1 MANTVKK
8 FLDQT
13 GTGYLWGK
21 IKQQLDTK
29 ASSSDLTTLA
39 GRVTTAEGEI
49 DDLQALHATGKTVA
63 QEAADAISA
72 LNLSTTYAG
81 KAYEGKVDTL
91 IGSDTGKSA
100 RAIAAEELAAKLI
113 AANADASLDTLEEIA
128 AWIQAHPG
136 DAAAMN
142 SAISALQTKLTLG
155 NDGNGDEYTTVK
167 AYMEAA
173 LTGLEQSSHAHSNKS
188 VLDGITSTLVTNWS
202 TAYSKAHEHSN
213 KAVLDNI
220 TASDVTAWNAAEQ
233 NAKNYA
239 DGLASNYATAA
250 QGALAD
256 TALQST
262 DVIALTSTEI
272 DAAIASASS
281 SGT

>member
-29 ASSSDLTTLA
+29 ASSSDFTTLA

-142 SAISALQTKLTLG
+142 SAINALQTKLTLG

-173 LTGLEQSSHAHSNKS
+173 LNGLEQSSHAHSNKS

-213 KAVLDNI
+213 KAVLDGI

-262 DVIALTSTEI
+262 DVVALTSTEI
-272 DAAIASASS
+272 DAAIASANS